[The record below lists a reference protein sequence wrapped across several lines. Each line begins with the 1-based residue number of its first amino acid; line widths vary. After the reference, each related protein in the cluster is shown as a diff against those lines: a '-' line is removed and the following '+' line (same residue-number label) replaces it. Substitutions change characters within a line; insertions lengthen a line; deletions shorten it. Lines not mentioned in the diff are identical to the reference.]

1 MAWAIANKD
10 VSTLILGFS
19 KIDYI
24 EENMKAL
31 EIYKIWNKELEEQ
44 IETLLENGPTPT
56 INYRDRAPRKA
67 RRAYAVLDKK
77 LQ

>member
-1 MAWAIANKD
+1 
-10 VSTLILGFS
+10 
-19 KIDYI
+19 
-24 EENMKAL
+24 MKAL